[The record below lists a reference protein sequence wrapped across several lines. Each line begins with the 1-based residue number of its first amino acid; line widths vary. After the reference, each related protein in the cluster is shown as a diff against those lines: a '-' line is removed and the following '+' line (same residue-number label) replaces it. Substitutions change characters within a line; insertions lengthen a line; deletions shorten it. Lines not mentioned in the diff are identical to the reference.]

1 MLCVCPGYCA
11 RTHRATA
18 RWRNDTTPIAPIAPI
33 ERRPSADRAPIGG
46 RRSGADRAD
55 RALCPIAAISRPIA
69 AISRSIAVV
78 SRSIAAVSRSCRC
91 GLALYRC
98 DFTPYR
104 ACPV

>member
-1 MLCVCPGYCA
+1 MCMSA
-11 RTHRATA
+11 RR
-18 RWRNDTTPIAPIAPI
+18 RNNTTPIAPIAPI

-78 SRSIAAVSRSCRC
+78 SRSIALVSRSIAAVSRSCRC
-91 GLALYRC
+91 DLALYRC
-98 DFTPYR
+98 DLAPYR
-104 ACPV
+104 AGPV